1 MTIAATTLEGT
12 STTLTDAD
20 IDNLRRSV
28 RGELVVAGEARYDEA
43 RRVWNGNVDRRPAL
57 IVRCLGAADV
67 QQAVN
72 FARSL
77 ASSTSSSAMS
87 DAVGSCRTS
96 PMAPSGQGSLTM
108 HSAGLNP
115 TTRISPGSS

>member
-1 MTIAATTLEGT
+1 MTIAANTLEGT

-67 QQAVN
+67 SAQEATFSVAISLKEAVQELGRT
-72 FARSL
+72 FTTSRPGVACTASGPSRRS
-77 ASSTSSSAMS
+77 A
-87 DAVGSCRTS
+87 
-96 PMAPSGQGSLTM
+96 
-108 HSAGLNP
+108 
-115 TTRISPGSS
+115 